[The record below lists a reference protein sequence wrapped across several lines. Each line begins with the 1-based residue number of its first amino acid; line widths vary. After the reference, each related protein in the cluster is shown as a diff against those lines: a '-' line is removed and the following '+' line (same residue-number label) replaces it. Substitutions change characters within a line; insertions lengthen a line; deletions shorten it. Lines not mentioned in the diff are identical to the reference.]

1 MTTGCRG
8 TGDDRKSDTNSKAP
22 SDLEDAAEGCGTGL
36 GRINVEGSDSCYA
49 GEAGVLSVSWP
60 LVQVAESTYT

>member
-22 SDLEDAAEGCGTGL
+22 SNLEDTAEGCGIGL
-36 GRINVEGSDSCYA
+36 GCIDVEGSDSCYA
-49 GEAGVLSVSWP
+49 GEAIALSVS
-60 LVQVAESTYT
+60 